1 MIYEIQTVE
10 AHGIACAEYRYEPS
24 EFEDDQPLEV
34 PLVCGQCD
42 HYSAS
47 KTDIAVGHCA
57 LTGKVRRS
65 CSLACPKVF
74 VTSPF

>member
-1 MIYEIQTVE
+1 MLHEIQTVE
-10 AHGIACAEYRYEPS
+10 AHGIVCAEYRYELS
-24 EFEDDQPLEV
+24 EVEDDQPLEI

-42 HYSAS
+42 YYAAS
-47 KTDIAVGHCA
+47 KTDTAVGHCT

-65 CSLACPKVF
+65 SSLACPEVF